1 MRFGG
6 DGLAVDFESII
17 IGPWLVCQIK
27 EKQIVLNIMFM
38 FHLFDTHIGFVFC
51 SWLYM
56 VDVE

>member
-1 MRFGG
+1 VRFGG

-38 FHLFDTHIGFVFC
+38 FHLFDTH
-51 SWLYM
+51 WLCILLM
-56 VDVE
+56 AIHG